1 MPKEIEELLKKYRQ
15 EIEKVC
21 DNHIN
26 KVILYGSYARGNY
39 NQDSNIDIM
48 PLVQNIRHFDYQK
61 KAYVFYSN
69 VEKEGVS
76 I

>member
-48 PLVQNIRHFDYQK
+48 PLVQNIRHFDY
-61 KAYVFYSN
+61 
-69 VEKEGVS
+69 
-76 I
+76 